1 MLYVGIAAGIF
12 ILDFFIKRYVDKT
25 YNRKE
30 RHPKLGNKVYIQ
42 KYYNNGAVLNF
53 LEKKPGV
60 LKCFQSVLF
69 VTVSIWFYISLRRND
84 SEIGRI
90 GLACL
95 LGGAA
100 SNLLD
105 RYTKGHVVDYV
116 GFSFGP
122 KWFQRI
128 IFNVSDFFIFLG
140 SVLIVIG
147 YK

>member
-1 MLYVGIAAGIF
+1 MLYIGIAVAVF

-25 YNRKE
+25 YTRKE
-30 RHPKLGNKVYIQ
+30 RHPKLGNKIYIQ

-60 LKCFQSVLF
+60 LKAFQSVLF
-69 VTVSIWFYISLRRND
+69 VAVSIWFYISLRRND
-84 SEIGRI
+84 SGIGRS
-90 GLACL
+90 GLSLL

-147 YK
+147 NK

>member
-1 MLYVGIAAGIF
+1 MLYVGIAIGIF
-12 ILDFFIKRYVDKT
+12 ILDFLIKKYVDKKYT
-25 YNRKE
+25 GKE
-30 RHPKLGNKVYIQ
+30 KLPKLGKKIYIQ
-42 KYYNNGAVLNF
+42 KYYNKGAVLNF
-53 LEKKPGV
+53 LEKKPRV
-60 LKCFQSVLF
+60 LKIFQAVFFVIVSV
-69 VTVSIWFYISLRRND
+69 WFYISLRRGNNG
-84 SEIGRI
+84 IGRI

>member
-1 MLYVGIAAGIF
+1 MLYVGIAISIF
-12 ILDFFIKRYVDKT
+12 ILDFFVKRYVDKKYT
-25 YNRKE
+25 GKE
-30 RHPKLGNKVYIQ
+30 KIPKLRKKIYIQ
-42 KYYNNGAVLNF
+42 KYYNKGATLNF
-53 LEKKPGV
+53 LEKKSEI
-60 LKCFQSVLF
+60 LKIVQAVLF
-69 VTVSIWFYISLRRND
+69 VIVSVWFYISLRRSDN
-84 SEIGRI
+84 EIGRT

>member
-25 YNRKE
+25 YLRKE

-42 KYYNNGAVLNF
+42 KYYNNGAMLNL
-53 LEKKPGV
+53 LEKKPEV
-60 LKCFQSVLF
+60 LKAVQTVLF
-69 VTVSIWFYISLRRND
+69 VMGSVWFYVSLRRND
-84 SEIGRI
+84 NGIVQGGI
-90 GLACL
+90 ACL

-122 KWFQRI
+122 KWFRRI

-140 SVLIVIG
+140 SVLIVMG
-147 YK
+147 NK

>member
-1 MLYVGIAAGIF
+1 MLYVGIVAGIF
-12 ILDFFIKRYVDKT
+12 ILDFFIKRYVDKKYT
-25 YNRKE
+25 RNK
-30 RHPKLGNKVYIQ
+30 RHPKLGNQVYIQ

-53 LEKKPGV
+53 LEKKPKI
-60 LKCFQSVLF
+60 LKGFQSVLF

-84 SEIGRI
+84 NGIGQT